1 MMDILILMMNIFYWS
16 GPTGGYI
23 AAYRQILATRGSLD
37 MYFLKFLFVGAPRLG
52 KTSMRRRLT
61 GEIADISSAGEA
73 EQPSTGT
80 IESRQVIIRSLSSST
95 AVISAE
101 NWSSLQGLSDEARML
116 LQFFYETNSI
126 VASEPSV
133 DRSLLITPEG
143 PPPQAMETQSR
154 SDSASTSVGSTQSI
168 IPVEDAEESEPPVE
182 VESQQEESAYNGPAD
197 INFAFDMNDMLT
209 KAMASKDWEVIKYT
223 LKYTAL
229 IKMEDTGGQP
239 EFMDMLPA
247 LVMGPSLY
255 LIFCK
260 LIDDLKSRYS
270 ISYLDPS
277 TGESTIPVE
286 STYTVEEM
294 IFQALSAVA
303 CCRTCPDN
311 TLGGDISD
319 LNPAAKLVQP
329 SSNSVAFIVATHKDM
344 VRKEEI
350 KKFDDELKST
360 ITNTSF
366 YKEGLVE
373 FAEKDQ
379 LVLAVDNKTGGKEE
393 VDSIRKFLQD
403 RIRHH
408 FKKIPIPAAWLM
420 FSLCLRKQVLRM
432 LSLEYCMEL
441 AWQFGMSPKETK
453 VALWF
458 LHHYAGVLMYFPDVP
473 ELEDTVICDVQIVFD
488 SVTNMIVNTFKYGKV
503 KRAAQEKFQK
513 TGQFSFEDVKE
524 ALKEQET
531 RDERLDFIP
540 FKDIAAE
547 LYEHRHIWTKGKS
560 AEEREE
566 DFQYFEVK
574 NLQDALAAIKKDHI
588 PLLQLVKLL
597 EHLNIIAP
605 IVQSNPLQSSK
616 VYLMPCVLENVSSEE
631 LSDSR
636 KIDSNQ
642 LLPASLLIR
651 YECGFVPLGVFPATI
666 ANLVGQSSHKLKL
679 IEEGIK
685 KNRVQFRFGAD
696 RDTITLISQP
706 KYYEVS
712 IKRETFAETPTHEV
726 CHDIRE
732 IIERT
737 LKTVTSRMNY
747 AFSVSYQ
754 LSFEC
759 PSHPG
764 RDHLCVVDSE
774 ETRPRIMDCLR
785 NPDNRKPVKMQ
796 SQHLVWFGKVSK
808 L

>member
-1 MMDILILMMNIFYWS
+1 M
-16 GPTGGYI
+16 
-23 AAYRQILATRGSLD
+23 
-37 MYFLKFLFVGAPRLG
+37 
-52 KTSMRRRLT
+52 
-61 GEIADISSAGEA
+61 
-73 EQPSTGT
+73 
-80 IESRQVIIRSLSSST
+80 
-95 AVISAE
+95 
-101 NWSSLQGLSDEARML
+101 
-116 LQFFYETNSI
+116 
-126 VASEPSV
+126 
-133 DRSLLITPEG
+133 
-143 PPPQAMETQSR
+143 
-154 SDSASTSVGSTQSI
+154 
-168 IPVEDAEESEPPVE
+168 
-182 VESQQEESAYNGPAD
+182 
-197 INFAFDMNDMLT
+197 
-209 KAMASKDWEVIKYT
+209 IKYT

-229 IKMEDTGGQP
+229 VKMEDTGGQP

-294 IFQALSAVA
+294 ILQALSAVA
-303 CCRTCPDN
+303 CCRSSPDN

-329 SSNSVAFIVATHKDM
+329 SSNSVAFIVATHKDK
-344 VRKEEI
+344 VSKEEI

-373 FAEKDQ
+373 FAEEDQ

-420 FSLCLRKQVLRM
+420 FSLCLRKQVVRM

-488 SVTNMIVNTFKYGKV
+488 SVTNMIVNTFKFGKV
-503 KRAAQEKFQK
+503 KRAAREKFRK
-513 TGQFSFEDVKE
+513 TGQFSFKDVKE

-540 FKDIAAE
+540 FKDIAAA
-547 LYEHRHIWTKGKS
+547 LHEHRHIWTKGKS
-560 AEEREE
+560 PRERAE
-566 DFQYFEVK
+566 DIKYFEVK
-574 NLQDALAAIKKDHI
+574 ELQDSLAAIKKDHI

-605 IVQSNPLQSSK
+605 IVQSDPSQSSK
-616 VYLMPCVLENVSSEE
+616 VYLMPCILENVSSEE
-631 LSDSR
+631 LSDSQR
-636 KIDSNQ
+636 IDSNQ

-651 YECGFVPLGVFPATI
+651 YECGFVPLGIFPATI
-666 ANLVGQSSHKLKL
+666 ANLVGQSSLKL

-685 KNRVQFRFGAD
+685 KNRVQFRFGSD

-712 IKRETFAETPTHEV
+712 IKRETFAETPAHEV
-726 CHDIRE
+726 CHAIRV
-732 IIERT
+732 IVERT

-774 ETRPRIMDCLR
+774 ETHPRIMDCLR
-785 NPDNRKPVKMQ
+785 NPENRKPVKMQ

>member
-1 MMDILILMMNIFYWS
+1 MMDILMMTIFYLS

-80 IESRQVIIRSLSSST
+80 VESRQVIIRSLSSST

-116 LQFFYETNSI
+116 LQFFYETNSV

-143 PPPQAMETQSR
+143 PPPQAMETRSR
-154 SDSASTSVGSTQSI
+154 FNSASTSVGSTQ
-168 IPVEDAEESEPPVE
+168 PNVPMDDAEESEPPVE
-182 VESQQEESAYNGPAD
+182 VEPQQEESAYNGPAD
-197 INFAFDMNDMLT
+197 INFAFDINDMLT

-223 LKYTAL
+223 LKYTGL

-294 IFQALSAVA
+294 ILQALSAVA

-319 LNPAAKLVQP
+319 LNPAVKLVQP
-329 SSNSVAFIVATHKDM
+329 SSNSVAFIVATHKDK
-344 VRKEEI
+344 VSKEEI

-420 FSLCLRKQVLRM
+420 FSLCLRKQVVRM
-432 LSLEYCMEL
+432 LSLEYCMQL

-513 TGQFSFEDVKE
+513 TGQFSFEDAKE

-540 FKDIAAE
+540 FKDIAAA
-547 LYEHRHIWTKGKS
+547 LHEHRHIWTKATS
-560 AEEREE
+560 TEERAE
-566 DFQYFEVK
+566 DIKYFEVK
-574 NLQDALAAIKKDHI
+574 ELQDALAAIKKDYI

-597 EHLNIIAP
+597 EHLSIIAP
-605 IVQSNPLQSSK
+605 IVQSDPLQSSK
-616 VYLMPCVLENVSSEE
+616 VYLMPCILENMSREE
-631 LSDSR
+631 LRDFR
-636 KIDSNQ
+636 KNDSNQ

-666 ANLVGQSSHKLKL
+666 ANLVGQSSLKL
-679 IEEGIK
+679 IEKGIK
-685 KNRVQFRFGAD
+685 KNRVQFRFGTD

-712 IKRETFAETPTHEV
+712 IKRETFAETPAHEV
-726 CHDIRE
+726 CRAIRE
-732 IIERT
+732 IVERT

-747 AFSVSYQ
+747 AFSVNYQ

-774 ETRPRIMDCLR
+774 ETHPRIMDCLR
-785 NPDNRKPVKMQ
+785 DPENPKPVKMQ

-808 L
+808 LY